1 MSDFTPALVTPQP
14 APATLKIASTDTD
27 AGFIIINASD
37 FDAATMTAYVEPVTE
52 PAKAKAR

>member
-14 APATLKIASTDTD
+14 APATLKIASDDTE

-37 FDAATMTAYVEPVTE
+37 FNAATMTEYVAE